1 MKNLSDS
8 EISSAIEPYG
18 VLCTEQLCDRI
29 RSYISLLLKW
39 NRAISLT
46 AVTDIGEIL
55 RFHIGE
61 SLFALSQLPV
71 ENCRLADVGS
81 GAGLPGIPLAMARP
95 DLNVSLIESNGKKFA
110 FLSEVIRD
118 LDLKNARALH
128 ARMEVLESDRFEVVT
143 ARAVGHSQDIL
154 KWSSRNLA
162 EEGRIILWLGE
173 REASRLSG
181 TPGWDWTIKEI
192 PASQR
197 RVLLIGSLGTFVS
210 SESRST
216 VPRGT

>member
-1 MKNLSDS
+1 MNDLSDS

-18 VLCTEQLCDRI
+18 VACTEQLCGRI
-29 RSYISLLLKW
+29 RAYVSLLSRW

-46 AVTDIGEIL
+46 AVTDISEIL

-61 SLFALSQLPV
+61 SLFALSLLPV

-81 GAGLPGIPLAMARP
+81 GAGLPGLPLAMARP

-110 FLSEVIRD
+110 FLSEAIRD
-118 LDLKNARALH
+118 LDLKSARAIH
-128 ARMEVLESDRFEVVT
+128 ARMEDLESDRFEVVT

-154 KWSSRNLA
+154 KWSSRTLV

-197 RVLLIGSLGTFVS
+197 RVLLIGSPGTFVS
-210 SESRST
+210 SESQST